1 MIAHVLPSRL
11 SGCVRAPVS
20 KSDAHRKLILAYL
33 AGKPAC
39 VAVGEAGDD
48 VERTCACLSEM
59 GASVRP
65 EGGRRFIEPSL
76 APETPTLYAGESGS
90 TLRFLLPVVCSRF
103 PRARFSGGERLKMRP
118 LTDLVNAMRENG
130 VSFSADGLPF
140 ETRGTLRPGVFCL
153 PGNVSSQY
161 VSGLLLAL
169 PGLKGDSE
177 IRLSTRL
184 ESRAY
189 ADMTLR
195 AMRAF
200 GLIARETSN
209 GYFVPGNQR
218 AVIPGNGF
226 EIASEGDWSNAA
238 FWLAA
243 GALKPGNEIT
253 VTGLYADSAQGDKEI
268 LNILK
273 AAGASVSVRKGL
285 AEEELRVTV
294 CAPSSLFPA
303 RADVSGIPDLA
314 SPLTAL
320 FAFAQGESALLNA
333 ARLRFKESDRLSG
346 LAELVSSL
354 GGQAF
359 AGDDCLTVLGGGLDG
374 GVFDA
379 RGDHRLAMAAV
390 IAASAS
396 ARGAAVIG
404 AEAVNK
410 SYPGFFRDFA
420 SLGGRFTLEEREPVF
435 R

>member
-20 KSDAHRKLILAYL
+20 KSDAHRKLIFAYL
-33 AGKPAC
+33 AGKPAS
-39 VAVGEAGDD
+39 VEVGEAGDD
-48 VERTCACLSEM
+48 VERTCSCLSKLGVNVRRE
-59 GASVRP
+59 GALA
-65 EGGRRFIEPSL
+65 FLEPAL
-76 APETPTLYAGESGS
+76 PGECPCLDAGESGS

-103 PRARFSGGERLKMRP
+103 PRARFTGGERLRKRP
-118 LTDLVNAMRENG
+118 LLDLLNAMRENG
-130 VSFSADGLPF
+130 VSFSADTLPL
-140 ETRGTLRPGVFCL
+140 ETRGTLRLGIFRL

-161 VSGLLLAL
+161 VSGLLMAL
-169 PGLKGDSE
+169 PGLNGDSE
-177 IRLSTRL
+177 IRLNTPL

-189 ADMTLR
+189 VRMTLR

-200 GLIARETSN
+200 GLNARETPN

-218 AVIPGNGF
+218 AVIPGDGF

-253 VTGLYADSAQGDKEI
+253 VTGLFADSAQGDKEI
-268 LNILK
+268 LNILE

-285 AEEELRVTV
+285 AEEESRVTV
-294 CAPSSLFPA
+294 CAPSSPLPA

-320 FAFAQGESALLNA
+320 FAFAQGESELLNA

-354 GGQAF
+354 GGRAF

-379 RGDHRLAMAAV
+379 CGDHRLAMAAV

-396 ARGAAVIG
+396 ARGASVVG

-420 SLGGRFTLEEREPVF
+420 RLGGRFTLE
-435 R
+435 